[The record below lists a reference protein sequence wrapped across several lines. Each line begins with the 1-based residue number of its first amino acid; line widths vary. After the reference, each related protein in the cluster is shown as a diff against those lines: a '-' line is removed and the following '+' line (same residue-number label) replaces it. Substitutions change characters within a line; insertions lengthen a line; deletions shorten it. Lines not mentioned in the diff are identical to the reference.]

1 MQKSERI
8 VSYTAEELRQKRE
21 RGESQTDWARFDAMT
36 EEELEAAILS
46 DPDEAG
52 LHPDLENWNNV
63 VVGFPESK
71 RQVTVRLDGD
81 IIDWFKESGRGY
93 QTRMNAVLRSYVE
106 AQKRQELARKRR
118 ARTEQAASGD

>member
-8 VSYTAEELRQKRE
+8 VSYTAEELRQKRA

-36 EEELEAAILS
+36 EEELEAAIAS

-52 LHPDLENWNNV
+52 LHPDLKNWDNV
-63 VVGFPESK
+63 MVGFPEPK
-71 RQVTVRLDGD
+71 RQMTVRLDGD
-81 IIDWFKESGRGY
+81 VIEWFKATGKGY

-106 AQKRQELARKRR
+106 AQKRQELARQKVER
-118 ARTEQAASGD
+118 AARALTGE